1 MFRPGIVHIKFI
13 LFIRIMT
20 HYSCFLGI
28 DPALLKSVSVFTLLT
43 SLALV
48 ALSLWLSHS
57 LIPNRVPDTLP
68 LVVVPGNTIELPCN
82 YSQGF
87 KLSKLSAFS
96 IQYSNLRRVAGSLD
110 IVLELYLHFLSY
122 SCGNNM
128 LHMKRQDDMI

>member
-1 MFRPGIVHIKFI
+1 MFRPGIVPIKFI

-20 HYSCFLGI
+20 HCSCFLGI

-48 ALSLWLSHS
+48 ACSFTLVISLTDPKQSARPPPPRRRPREHHRTAVQLLSG
-57 LIPNRVPDTLP
+57 IQ
-68 LVVVPGNTIELPCN
+68 VVETQC
-82 YSQGF
+82 
-87 KLSKLSAFS
+87 
-96 IQYSNLRRVAGSLD
+96 IQYSNLSRLAGSLD
-110 IVLELYLHFLSY
+110 IILELYLHFLSY